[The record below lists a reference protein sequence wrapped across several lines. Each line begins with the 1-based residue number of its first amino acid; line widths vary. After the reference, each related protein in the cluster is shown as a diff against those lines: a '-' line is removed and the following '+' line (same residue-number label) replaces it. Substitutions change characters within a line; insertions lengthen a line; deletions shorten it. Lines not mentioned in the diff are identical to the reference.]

1 MMTGVVVK
9 VNVLDGLESFT
20 NKLFVCLYLI
30 LCFGSAGE
38 DLSVSSLEKDSSSSA
53 STPATTP
60 SEEWNFNSFQYWR
73 VPIPEIPLVD
83 VDLAENE
90 FRKLSVECSSSKR
103 DLNGSESNSELQ
115 DSGMLLILITSV
127 LYAISF

>member
-1 MMTGVVVK
+1 M
-9 VNVLDGLESFT
+9 
-20 NKLFVCLYLI
+20 FVLI
-30 LCFGSAGE
+30 LRFGSAGE

-90 FRKLSVECSSSKR
+90 FRKLSVECSSNMR
-103 DLNGSESNSELQ
+103 DLNGSESNNELQ
-115 DSGMLLILITSV
+115 DSGMLLVLITSV
-127 LYAISF
+127 LYAISYRASH